1 MVKYDRLRPELQ
13 ALGVGLCM
21 IGIGK
26 PEVALRVCKEH
37 LELDQ
42 PEDFIF
48 VDPENALYDKL
59 DLNVNL
65 FTIATAFSFLDR
77 FSSEG
82 GMKDLNYVL
91 SKWLPQPGKSEG
103 AVIIPPKQ
111 RQAFNQ
117 GGTFIFKGKNT
128 LLAHYD
134 ESTAAH
140 ADIER
145 VKSIALDSL

>member
-1 MVKYDRLRPELQ
+1 
-13 ALGVGLCM
+13 M
-21 IGIGK
+21 IRHFNFMFNCGYGYFCLK
-26 PEVALRVCKEH
+26 
-37 LELDQ
+37 
-42 PEDFIF
+42 
-48 VDPENALYDKL
+48 
-59 DLNVNL
+59 
-65 FTIATAFSFLDR
+65 
-77 FSSEG
+77 
-82 GMKDLNYVL
+82 
-91 SKWLPQPGKSEG
+91 